1 MGLVVEILV
10 FSKSANMEFR
20 SKSEWAG
27 FKNQSLFPY
36 NIYKST
42 IVCNKIAKL
51 SIPLVNWVWGT
62 VSLQSFSE
70 RTKCFNKS
78 LKVIQSEQSETS
90 NQNRKNITIKCDVAF
105 FGYIFFWT
113 FFWYPKNTPLFGS
126 LNRYP
131 VAPPQVYG
139 QSPGGFVR
147 PPGTCCDAHLKNVDA
162 DGGEKRSISKNN
174 AGDIHKCK
182 YIHIYTLY
190 LCLYIGMYISIGYM
204 YIYIY
209 AHQGA

>member
-1 MGLVVEILV
+1 MTLLSLVT
-10 FSKSANMEFR
+10 F
-20 SKSEWAG
+20 
-27 FKNQSLFPY
+27 
-36 NIYKST
+36 
-42 IVCNKIAKL
+42 
-51 SIPLVNWVWGT
+51 
-62 VSLQSFSE
+62 
-70 RTKCFNKS
+70 
-78 LKVIQSEQSETS
+78 
-90 NQNRKNITIKCDVAF
+90 F
-105 FGYIFFWT
+105 FGL

-162 DGGEKRSISKNN
+162 DGREKRSISKNN

-209 AHQGA
+209 IYICTSRCIIFTLACQSKML